1 MEKPAWKQRCMV
13 EKKVEKKVS
22 GKMDQPSTVC
32 WTSGEIYSD
41 LETRILQRVLQV
53 PADLD
58 LAA

>member
-13 EKKVEKKVS
+13 EKKVS

-32 WTSGEIYSD
+32 RTSGEIYSD

>member
-1 MEKPAWKQRCMV
+1 
-13 EKKVEKKVS
+13 
-22 GKMDQPSTVC
+22 MDQPSAVC